1 MLYDN
6 CTKYL
11 SDRLENVQRRAAI
24 ACTRAFSRTSHS
36 NLLKELGWDRL
47 ETRRTY
53 YKLCLFHKIINRQT
67 QPYLHTL
74 IPARH
79 AQISSHNLRNRDQ
92 FIVPFARLSSYAKSY
107 IPSTTHMW
115 NNLPSELT
123 SIGSSASFKHHL
135 KRKLQTKP
143 NPIYQ
148 SGMGHAFINLSR
160 IRMGLSGLKSQLYEH
175 GIIPNN
181 YCINCPNTAETPIH
195 YFIECPRFAVQREL
209 YFLVS

>member
-1 MLYDN
+1 
-6 CTKYL
+6 
-11 SDRLENVQRRAAI
+11 
-24 ACTRAFSRTSHS
+24 
-36 NLLKELGWDRL
+36 
-47 ETRRTY
+47 
-53 YKLCLFHKIINRQT
+53 
-67 QPYLHTL
+67 
-74 IPARH
+74 
-79 AQISSHNLRNRDQ
+79 
-92 FIVPFARLSSYAKSY
+92 
-107 IPSTTHMW
+107 MW

-181 YCINCPNTAETPIH
+181 YCINCPNTPETPIH

-209 YFLVS
+209 YFRELRHTYPNLMDNPFDDRQIQRLVNIIIYGDDEVNSNQNQSIQNATTSFIMSTKRF